1 MLIYGGLTFPVYA
14 LSMSHM
20 NDLLETTQLIPG
32 ATALVLFRGSGAIA
46 GPVLT
51 AALMTLMG
59 PNGMWIA
66 LASFHGLF
74 VVYII
79 RRFIIRPH
87 IPLALQKVF
96 APIPVRSS
104 ALVANLIHR
113 DRRKPQQR

>member
-1 MLIYGGLTFPVYA
+1 M
-14 LSMSHM
+14 
-20 NDLLETTQLIPG
+20 
-32 ATALVLFRGSGAIA
+32 
-46 GPVLT
+46 LT

-59 PNGMWIA
+59 PNGLWIA

-74 VVYII
+74 IVYII
-79 RRFIIRPH
+79 RRFIVRPH

-113 DRRKPQQR
+113 NRRKPQQR